1 MLEYFIVV
9 IWLHIS
15 CNLDYIHAYVRK
27 IYMVIVNRNLN
38 MIKSCNEMVN
48 VNCVTTSLTLTLSE
62 QLLCNWRTGLMRT
75 IMPHVQLNKIP

>member
-1 MLEYFIVV
+1 MSEYFIVV

-27 IYMVIVNRNLN
+27 IYMVIGNHNLI
-38 MIKSCNEMVN
+38 MIKSCNEVVN
-48 VNCVTTSLTLTLSE
+48 FNYVATGLTLTLSE

-75 IMPHVQLNKIP
+75 IMPHV